1 MRLLANGDQD
11 YLGED
16 SSPIP
21 IAGPWVTEREIVAV
35 AHAARHSWFEHS
47 HDECRS
53 FEKEFAAATDRA
65 HAIAL
70 PSCTSALHLSLM
82 ALDVGPGDEV
92 IVPDTTWIATAA
104 PISYVGATPIF
115 VDIEPD
121 SWCVSIESVREVL
134 NERTRAIIA
143 VDLYGGFPDQAGLEA
158 LAAESGVHLIE
169 DAAQAAG
176 GRHAGRP
183 AGSFGSTSAFSFH
196 GSKTLTTGEGG
207 MVLCDDEGL
216 WERMLFL
223 RDHGRL
229 PGDETFRNT
238 EVAWKYKMSEFQAA
252 FGRVQLDRIE
262 DLIARKRQIFGWYA
276 ERLADAPLTLNV
288 ERPGDRNSFWMV
300 TALLDAK
307 LGITSERLAGELKA
321 LNIATRPY
329 FWPLSSLPAYCDSP
343 DISRARQRNR
353 VSYDLAPRGINLPSS
368 LMLTEAQVD
377 RVCDAVTHTISHLP
391 PPSWDPTSSMEN
403 S

>member
-1 MRLLANGDQD
+1 MAQ
-11 YLGED
+11 
-16 SSPIP
+16 
-21 IAGPWVTEREIVAV
+21 
-35 AHAARHSWFEHS
+35 AARQSWFEHGY
-47 HDECRS
+47 DESRS
-53 FEKEFAAATDRA
+53 FEKEFAAATERA

-70 PSCTSALHLSLM
+70 PSGTAALHLSLM
-82 ALDVGPGDEV
+82 ALDIGPGDEV
-92 IVPDTTWIATAA
+92 IVPETTWIATAA

-121 SWCVSIESVREVL
+121 SWCVSIENVREVL

-207 MVLCDDEGL
+207 MVLCDDDGL

-229 PGDETFRNT
+229 PGDETFRST

-262 DLIARKRQIFGWYA
+262 DLIARKRQIFRWYA
-276 ERLADAPLTLNV
+276 ERLADVPLTLNV
-288 ERPGDRNSFWMV
+288 ERRGDRQLFLDGDGCARCGARHHIRTSGRR
-300 TALLDAK
+300 TEGPQHRHQTILLAALLTTC
-307 LGITSERLAGELKA
+307 LLRFPRYQPS
-321 LNIATRPY
+321 
-329 FWPLSSLPAYCDSP
+329 
-343 DISRARQRNR
+343 
-353 VSYDLAPRGINLPSS
+353 APTQQGQL
-368 LMLTEAQVD
+368 
-377 RVCDAVTHTISHLP
+377 
-391 PPSWDPTSSMEN
+391 
-403 S
+403 